1 MRFLLRHTLLRR
13 ACSFGALA
21 LLGVA
26 ALVLLPLA
34 LLTRPFGGRRRPAR
48 FAAFTV
54 TYLGA
59 EISGLCAAARL
70 DPRDEDAHQAVL
82 HRLLGRLFRRARR
95 EFALEVAPLEPGFEL
110 PDGPLLVFSRH
121 AGPGDSFL
129 LVYALLAAGR
139 RPRVVLTERLE
150 LDPLIDIV
158 LHRTPNCFV
167 GRGPERR
174 AAAVE
179 RIGTLAGQLGEHD
192 ALLLFPEGGNF
203 TTARRSRLIAR
214 LRSLRDWRRLPV
226 ARSLEHVLPA
236 RPTGVF
242 AAVDAAP
249 PGTRIVFVAHT
260 GLDRL
265 ESVADVWHAVP
276 LDFPVRAAWWAVP
289 VERVPG
295 GEQERIAW
303 LEREWA
309 RVDAWIE
316 RRAEPAVEDLVAPAQ
331 SPQPTQPAQSRPDA
345 SSAPSP

>member
-1 MRFLLRHTLLRR
+1 MITPILLRHKALRR
-13 ACSFGALA
+13 AVSLSALA
-21 LLGVA
+21 LLGAA

-34 LLTRPFGGRRRPAR
+34 LLTRPFGGRWRPAR
-48 FAAFTV
+48 FAAFAG

-59 EISGLCAAARL
+59 EIGGLCAAARL
-70 DPRDEDAHQAVL
+70 DPRDEDAHQALL

-95 EFALEVAPLEPGFEL
+95 AFALEVAPLEPGFEL
-110 PDGPLLVFSRH
+110 PEGPLLVFSRH

-139 RPRVVLTERLE
+139 RPRVVLTERLA
-150 LDPLIDIV
+150 LDPLIDV
-158 LHRTPNCFV
+158 LLHRTPNCFV
-167 GRGPERR
+167 GRGQERR
-174 AAAVE
+174 AAAE
-179 RIGTLAGQLGEHD
+179 RIGTLAGELGEHD

-203 TTARRSRLIAR
+203 TTARRRRLISR

-249 PGTRIVFVAHT
+249 PGARVVFVAHT

-265 ESVADVWHAVP
+265 ESVADVWRAVP
-276 LDFPVRAAWWAVP
+276 LDVPVRAAWWSVP
-289 VERVPG
+289 VERIPQ
-295 GEQERIAW
+295 GEHERIAW

-309 RVDAWIE
+309 RVDEWIE
-316 RRAEPAVEDLVAPAQ
+316 RRIEPAVELSDAPAQ
-331 SPQPTQPAQSRPDA
+331 PDQSRSDA
-345 SSAPSP
+345 SAAPSP